1 MEAFFLLLAA
11 ALVLAPLVSLV
22 VSLLTRSRLRKLEER
37 AAVLERANAR
47 LEGHL
52 HELRS
57 EWHAARASGAAA
69 GPAEP
74 AQAATPTPAEGSRP
88 APTAAVP
95 PAPVPPLPAAAAA
108 PPAPTRPPSV
118 FDETDRLAAPAPS
131 PASAPPPPSRIPP
144 VPPPPAP
151 PAVPQAPPLPTTP
164 LPAAAPPSVEA
175 LPRAAAASAPERP
188 REAATV
194 PAPPVAPTPAPPPQP
209 PPRRPAP
216 PPAAPPKPPFD
227 WESLVGVKLF
237 SWVAA
242 VALVVAAVLFLRY
255 SIDHGWLTPPL
266 RMAIGLL
273 TGIGLLVA
281 CELKAARR
289 YPVTANALDG
299 AAIAVLFSTFFAA
312 HSLWKLVPAIPTFG
326 LMALVTAAA
335 VLLSIRRDSI
345 FIALLGLVGGF
356 ATPALLSTGEDRPFG
371 LFGYLLL
378 LNAGLAWVAHRK
390 KWPVLTLLCA
400 VLTAVYQWGWVA
412 KFLTEGKL
420 GIAAGVFLVFP
431 LVLYAGLALGRPEEK
446 GADGKAP
453 LFEGAAR
460 LAGLL
465 PLLFALFLAAVPAYG
480 ARHGLLFGFLFLLA
494 AGLFAV
500 AVWRG
505 PSELH
510 LAGGLATL
518 LVFVVW
524 AFRSYAPGAWP
535 SVLAFLALFVVFF
548 LAAPFF
554 AERVGR
560 PLDAAGRSAA
570 YTAPLLLSLAPVLVA
585 EEPRAA
591 APGLLFGVVFVL
603 LAACAAYAVVREEG
617 GVFFAGAFFA
627 LVAQAVW
634 SAKHLTP
641 ERLLPGLALYGVFS
655 LFYLGVPLLARRYG
669 KGLKP
674 GGLSVVLLFAA
685 LALLLFLAAGP
696 VAASAL
702 WGLALL
708 LAVLNVGL
716 FAEGAAGRFPVATL
730 LGVLLSW
737 GVLAVWWMTVPLA
750 PLLVPGLLVVL
761 GFALVVVG
769 GTAWARAKTGSEAA
783 AGPDGV
789 HLGLVGHL
797 FLLFVATQPSLAVP
811 PGPLLGVLL
820 VLDLALAAAA
830 FGTGVGALLAAA
842 LVLSQVVLLAF
853 VSAVAE
859 PPWPSVG
866 LLSALGVAGLG
877 LIARSL
883 APRAPKGGEALRKAV
898 AQGAAA
904 ALLLGQVVAL
914 FAGTRGGSPDVALL
928 IAAHLLL
935 AGALVAVATLEG
947 WHGLSVLSAATWFV
961 SVLAWAGREGRIA
974 DVAVPRLLFGLLPW
988 LLFLAAAPLASR
1000 RARAA
1005 RAPWVTAVLA
1015 SGAFFLLGRESFRE
1029 AGWDGFVGV
1038 LPVGIAAALALLL
1051 VALLRIEPP
1060 AARDLGRLALVAGA
1074 ALAFVTV
1081 AIPLQLEREWI
1092 TIGWALEAAALA
1104 WLYTRVPHRGLL
1116 LASAGLSAA
1125 VFARLVLNEAVLTY
1139 HARSATPIWNWYL
1152 YTYLAAAIALFLAA
1166 RFLRPTADELAG
1178 GRLRLSSAQ
1187 VTGAT
1192 VLLFA
1197 LVNIEIAD
1205 WFATGP
1211 ALAFNFARG
1220 ASLAQDLAYT
1230 LAWAVFGVGLLAAG
1244 IVGRSRAARA
1254 AALGLLVV
1262 TVLKAFLHDLGR
1274 LGGLYRVASFV
1285 GLAVSLSLVAI
1296 AIQRFVLRTREKE

>member
-1 MEAFFLLLAA
+1 MTEVLLLFLGMALLLAP
-11 ALVLAPLVSLV
+11 VVSLV
-22 VSLLTRSRLRKLEER
+22 VSLVGRSRLSKAEERLGELERSRAALESELRALRAELERRREGAPAPPATEAEARPSPPPVVAPAPAPPPSRLEETDR
-37 AAVLERANAR
+37 IA
-47 LEGHL
+47 
-52 HELRS
+52 
-57 EWHAARASGAAA
+57 
-69 GPAEP
+69 PP
-74 AQAATPTPAEGSRP
+74 P
-88 APTAAVP
+88 APPPLAAPLPPPVPAPVAAPPPAPSFPAAPPVPPSAPPPVP
-95 PAPVPPLPAAAAA
+95 PAFAVPPLPT
-108 PPAPTRPPSV
+108 PAPVGAASRPASSPAPGRV
-118 FDETDRLAAPAPS
+118 PGPTLAAPAP
-131 PASAPPPPSRIPP
+131 P
-144 VPPPPAP
+144 
-151 PAVPQAPPLPTTP
+151 
-164 LPAAAPPSVEA
+164 
-175 LPRAAAASAPERP
+175 
-188 REAATV
+188 
-194 PAPPVAPTPAPPPQP
+194 
-209 PPRRPAP
+209 RPAP
-216 PPAAPPKPPFD
+216 PPPRPASAPAAPPKAPFD
-227 WESLVGVKLF
+227 WESLVGVQLF

-273 TGIGLLVA
+273 TGIGLLVV

-312 HSLWKLVPAIPTFG
+312 HALWKLVPALPTFG
-326 LMALVTAAA
+326 LMALVTGAA
-335 VLLSIRRDSI
+335 VLLSVRRDSI

-390 KWPVLTLLCA
+390 KWPVLTVLCA
-400 VLTAVYQWGWVA
+400 LLTAIYQWGWVA

-431 LVLYAGLALGRPEEK
+431 LVLYAGLALGKPEEK
-446 GADGKAP
+446 GAEGKAP

-460 LAGLL
+460 LSGLL
-465 PLLFALFLAAVPAYG
+465 PLLFALFLATVPAYG
-480 ARHGLLFGFLFLLA
+480 ARHGLLFGFLFLLV

-505 PSELH
+505 PTWLH
-510 LAGGLATL
+510 LWGGLASL

-535 SVLAFLALFVVFF
+535 AILAFLGLFVVFY
-548 LAAPFF
+548 LGAPFV
-554 AERVGR
+554 AEKAGR
-560 PLDAAGRSAA
+560 PLDAVGLRASYA
-570 YTAPLLLSLAPVLVA
+570 APLLLALAPVLVA

-603 LAACAAYAVVREEG
+603 LALCAAYAIRREEG

-627 LVAQAVW
+627 LLAQAVW

-655 LFYLGVPLLARRYG
+655 LFYLGVPLLARRFRRE
-669 KGLKP
+669 LKP
-674 GGLSVVLLFAA
+674 GGLSVVLLYAA

-716 FAEGAAGRFPVATL
+716 FAEGAAGRYPVATI

-737 GVLAVWWMTVPLA
+737 GVLAVWWRSVPVGT
-750 PLLVPGLLVVL
+750 LLVPALLVVL
-761 GFALVVVG
+761 GFALVVLG
-769 GTAWARAKTGSEAA
+769 GSAWARSRTGAGA
-783 AGPDGV
+783 TAGPDGI

-797 FLLFVATQPSLAVP
+797 FLLFVATQPPLAWP
-811 PGPLLGVLL
+811 PAPLLGVLL

-842 LVLSQVVLLAF
+842 LVLSQVVLLVFVAAVPQAPVVGL
-853 VSAVAE
+853 VSALA
-859 PPWPSVG
+859 
-866 LLSALGVAGLG
+866 VAGLG
-877 LIARSL
+877 LLARAL
-883 APRAPKGGEALRKAV
+883 APRSPKGGERLRLAV

-904 ALLLGQVVAL
+904 ALLVGQVVAL
-914 FAGTRGGSPDVALL
+914 FAAGARGRPGLPLL
-928 IAAHLLL
+928 ASVVLLL
-935 AGALVAVATLEG
+935 AGALLSVAAREG
-947 WHGLSVLSAATWFV
+947 WHGLSVLSA
-961 SVLAWAGREGRIA
+961 VLGFFTVHLWAAAQLGA
-974 DVAVPRLLFGLLPW
+974 DVAVPRLLFAGLLW
-988 LLFLAAAPLASR
+988 LLFLVHAPLA
-1000 RARAA
+1000 ARGAPSA

-1015 SGAFFLLGRESFRE
+1015 SGAFFLLARRSFSE
-1029 AGWDGFVGV
+1029 AGWDGFVGA
-1038 LPVGIAAALALLL
+1038 LPVAIAAALALLVL
-1051 VALLRIEPP
+1051 SLLRTEAP

-1081 AIPLQLEREWI
+1081 AVPLQLDKEWI
-1092 TIGWALEAAALA
+1092 TIGWALEASALA

-1116 LASAGLSAA
+1116 LASGGLAA
-1125 VFARLVLNEAVLTY
+1125 VVFVRLVLNEAVLSY

-1152 YTYLAAAIALFLAA
+1152 YTYLAAAVALFLAA
-1166 RFLRPTADELAG
+1166 RFLRGTSDDLLD
-1178 GRLRLSSAQ
+1178 GRLRVSTAD
-1187 VTGAT
+1187 VVFGT

-1205 WFATGP
+1205 WFAEGP
-1211 ALAFNFARG
+1211 TLTFHLTRG
-1220 ASLAQDLAYT
+1220 TSLAQDLAYT

-1244 IVGRSRAARA
+1244 IVGKSRAARA
-1254 AALGLLVV
+1254 AALGLLVI

-1285 GLAVSLSLVAI
+1285 GLAISLSLVAI
-1296 AIQRFVLRTREKE
+1296 AIQRFVLRPREKG

>member
-1 MEAFFLLLAA
+1 MTEAFLLLLAA
-11 ALVLAPLVSLV
+11 VLVLAPVVSLV
-22 VSLLTRSRLRKLEER
+22 VSLVTKSRLTKAEER
-37 AAVLERANAR
+37 VGVLERANAR
-47 LEGHL
+47 LEA
-52 HELRS
+52 ELF
-57 EWHAARASGAAA
+57 ALRATLRAEKSA
-69 GPAEP
+69 G
-74 AQAATPTPAEGSRP
+74 
-88 APTAAVP
+88 AAVP
-95 PAPVPPLPAAAAA
+95 PQAGPEPSLDDTDRLTRPAPRSPEPPPMPTAPLPAVPPLPAPRLVVPPERPGVPTPIPPVPQHAVPPPPLPGPAMPPAVAAAA
-108 PPAPTRPPSV
+108 PPPRPAGGATIPDPTAARPV
-118 FDETDRLAAPAPS
+118 
-131 PASAPPPPSRIPP
+131 
-144 VPPPPAP
+144 AP
-151 PAVPQAPPLPTTP
+151 PAASRPAAPPRPP
-164 LPAAAPPSVEA
+164 AAPPS
-175 LPRAAAASAPERP
+175 
-188 REAATV
+188 
-194 PAPPVAPTPAPPPQP
+194 
-209 PPRRPAP
+209 
-216 PPAAPPKPPFD
+216 PPKPPFD

-312 HSLWKLVPAIPTFG
+312 HALWRLVPAIPTFG

-335 VLLSIRRDSI
+335 VLLSVRRDSI

-356 ATPALLSTGEDRPFG
+356 ATPALLSTGQDRPFG

-390 KWPVLTLLCA
+390 RWPLLTLLCA
-400 VLTAVYQWGWVA
+400 VLTVVYQWGWVA

-431 LVLYAGLALGRPEEK
+431 LVLYVGLALGKPE
-446 GADGKAP
+446 GADDGKAT
-453 LFEGAAR
+453 LFEGSAN

-465 PLLFALFLAAVPAYG
+465 PVAFAVFLAAVPAYG
-480 ARHGLLFGFLFLLA
+480 ARYDLLFGFLFLLV

-505 PSELH
+505 PSVLH
-510 LAGGLATL
+510 LAGGLASL

-524 AFRSYAPGAWP
+524 AFRSYTPLAWP
-535 SVLAFLALFVVFF
+535 AVLAFLALFVAFY
-548 LAAPFF
+548 LAAPFV
-554 AERVGR
+554 AERAGR
-560 PLDAAGRSAA
+560 PLEPAGLRAA
-570 YTAPLLLSLAPVLVA
+570 YAAPLLLSLAPVLVA
-585 EEPRAA
+585 EEARAA
-591 APGLLFGVVFVL
+591 SPVLLFAVVFVL
-603 LAACAAYAVVREEG
+603 LALCAAYAILREEG
-617 GVFFAGAFFA
+617 GVFFVGAFFA
-627 LVAQAVW
+627 LLAEAVW

-655 LFYLGVPLLARRYG
+655 LFYLGVPLLARRFG
-669 KGLKP
+669 KALRP
-674 GGLSVVLLFAA
+674 GGLSVVLLYAA

-696 VAASAL
+696 IAASAL

-716 FAEGAAGRFPVATL
+716 FAEGAAGRFPVATV

-737 GVLAVWWMTVPLA
+737 GVLAVWWMTVPIGT
-750 PLLVPGLLVVL
+750 LLVPGLLVVL

-769 GTAWARAKTGSEAA
+769 GSAWVRARTGAGGA
-783 AGPDGV
+783 TGPDGI

-797 FLLFVATQPSLAVP
+797 FLLFVATQPSLAMP
-811 PGPLLGVLL
+811 PGPLLGILL

-853 VSAVAE
+853 VSAVREA
-859 PPWPSVG
+859 PGPAIGVA
-866 LLSALGVAGLG
+866 SALGAGALG
-877 LIARSL
+877 LLARSL
-883 APRAPKGGEALRKAV
+883 APRAPKGGEALRLAV
-898 AQGAAA
+898 AQGTAA
-904 ALLLGQVVAL
+904 ALLLGQAVAL
-914 FAGTRGGSPDVALL
+914 FAGSTGGRPGLELL
-928 IAAHLLL
+928 VAAHLLL
-935 AGALVAVATLEG
+935 AGALLAVAALEG
-947 WHGLSVLSAATWFV
+947 WHGLSVLSAGLGFL
-961 SVLAWAGREGRIA
+961 SVFLWAEAQRGT
-974 DVAVPRLLFGLLPW
+974 DVAVPRLVFAGLLW
-988 LLFLAAAPLASR
+988 LLFLAFAPLSAH
-1000 RARAA
+1000 RAPAV

-1015 SGAFFLLGRESFRE
+1015 SGAFFLLARESFSE

-1038 LPVGIAAALALLL
+1038 LPVGIAAALAGLLL
-1051 VALLRIEPP
+1051 ALLKVEAP

-1081 AIPLQLEREWI
+1081 AIPLQLEKEWI

-1104 WLYTRVPHRGLL
+1104 WLFGRIPHRGLL
-1116 LASAGLSAA
+1116 LASAGLSAV
-1125 VFARLVLNEAVLTY
+1125 VFVRLVLNEAVLSY
-1139 HARSATPIWNWYL
+1139 HARSATPILNWYL
-1152 YTYLAAAIALFLAA
+1152 YTYLAAAAALFLAA
-1166 RFLRPTADELAG
+1166 RFLRGTADDLWG
-1178 GRLRLSSAQ
+1178 GRLRVSTADL
-1187 VTGAT
+1187 VFGT

-1211 ALAFNFARG
+1211 ALTFRFTRG

-1285 GLAVSLSLVAI
+1285 GLAISLSLVAI
-1296 AIQRFVLRTREKE
+1296 AIQRFVLRPREKE

>member
-1 MEAFFLLLAA
+1 MAA
-11 ALVLAPLVSLV
+11 ANELKPLDVSAV
-22 VSLLTRSRLRKLEER
+22 KAATSRIDLSK
-37 AAVLERANAR
+37 ATIP
-47 LEGHL
+47 
-52 HELRS
+52 
-57 EWHAARASGAAA
+57 ASPAA
-69 GPAEP
+69 GPSLP
-74 AQAATPTPAEGSRP
+74 PRP
-88 APTAAVP
+88 ASP
-95 PAPVPPLPAAAAA
+95 P
-108 PPAPTRPPSV
+108 R
-118 FDETDRLAAPAPS
+118 
-131 PASAPPPPSRIPP
+131 
-144 VPPPPAP
+144 
-151 PAVPQAPPLPTTP
+151 
-164 LPAAAPPSVEA
+164 
-175 LPRAAAASAPERP
+175 PRA
-188 REAATV
+188 V
-194 PAPPVAPTPAPPPQP
+194 PAP
-209 PPRRPAP
+209 
-216 PPAAPPKPPFD
+216 APPKPPFD
-227 WESLVGVKLF
+227 WESLIGVKLF
-237 SWVAA
+237 SWVAG
-242 VALVVAAVLFLRY
+242 VMLVVAAISFLRY
-255 SIDHGWLTPPL
+255 SIDHGWLTPPF

-273 TGIGLLVA
+273 TGIALLVV

-312 HSLWKLVPAIPTFG
+312 HALWKLVPAIPTFG
-326 LMALVTAAA
+326 LMVLVTAVA
-335 VLLSIRRDSI
+335 VLLSVRRDSI

-390 KWPVLTLLCA
+390 KWPVLTVLCA

-431 LVLYAGLALGRPEEK
+431 LVLYVGLALGRPERAGSE
-446 GADGKAP
+446 GTAET
-453 LFEGAAR
+453 FEAAAS
-460 LAGLL
+460 LSGLL
-465 PLLFALFLAAVPAYG
+465 PIAFAVFLAAVPAYG

-505 PSELH
+505 PSALH
-510 LAGGLATL
+510 LAGGLASL

-524 AFRSYAPGAWP
+524 AFRSCSPASWP
-535 SVLAFLALFVVFF
+535 SVLAFLALFVVFY
-548 LAAPFF
+548 LAAPFV
-554 AERVGR
+554 AERAAR
-560 PLDAAGRSAA
+560 PLDAAGRKAA
-570 YTAPLLLSLAPVLVA
+570 FTAPLLLSLAPVLVA

-603 LAACAAYAVVREEG
+603 LALCAAYAILREEG

-627 LVAQAVW
+627 LLAEAVW

-669 KGLKP
+669 KALKP

-708 LAVLNVGL
+708 LAVLNFGL

-737 GVLAVWWMTVPLA
+737 GVLAVWWMTVPLGT
-750 PLLVPGLLVVL
+750 LLVPGLLVVL

-769 GTAWARAKTGSEAA
+769 GTAWAREKTGAGSA
-783 AGPDGV
+783 AGPDGI
-789 HLGLVGHL
+789 HLALVGHL
-797 FLLFVATQPSLAVP
+797 FLLFVATQPSLSTP
-811 PGPLLGVLL
+811 PWPLLGILL
-820 VLDLALAAAA
+820 VLDLALWTAA
-830 FGTGVGALLAAA
+830 FGTGAGTLLTAA
-842 LVLSQVVLLAF
+842 LVLSQVVLLVF
-853 VSAVAE
+853 VSAAAAA
-859 PPWPSVG
+859 PWPAVG
-866 LLSALGVAGLG
+866 VGAALGVAALG
-877 LIARSL
+877 LLARAL
-883 APRAPKGGEALRKAV
+883 APRAPSGGQKLRTDV

-904 ALLLGQVVAL
+904 ALLVGQCVAL
-914 FAGTRGGSPDVALL
+914 LAGTRSGAPAVAVLLAAHALL
-928 IAAHLLL
+928 TLALL
-935 AGALVAVATLEG
+935 AVAALEG
-947 WHGLSVLSAATWFV
+947 WHGLAVLSAGLSFV
-961 SVLAWAGREGRIA
+961 SVLLWRESAAPGTP
-974 DVAVPRLLFGLLPW
+974 VAVPLLFFAGLLWILYDAFPP
-988 LLFLAAAPLASR
+988 LAAR
-1000 RARAA
+1000 RVPSA
-1005 RAPWVTAVLA
+1005 RAPWGAAVLA
-1015 SGAFFLLGRESFRE
+1015 SAAFFLLGRESFRE

-1051 VALLRIEPP
+1051 VALLRTEPP
-1060 AARDLGRLALVAGA
+1060 ARRDLGRLALVAGA

-1081 AIPLQLEREWI
+1081 AIPLQLAKEWV

-1104 WLYTRVPHRGLL
+1104 WLFTRVPHRGLL
-1116 LASAGLSAA
+1116 LASAGLSVA
-1125 VFARLVLNEAVLTY
+1125 VFVRLVLNEAVLTY
-1139 HARSATPIWNWYL
+1139 HARGATPIWNWYL
-1152 YTYLAAAIALFLAA
+1152 YTYLIAAAALFLAA
-1166 RFLRPTADELAG
+1166 RFLRGTADDLWD
-1178 GRLRLSSAQ
+1178 GRLRVSTADL
-1187 VTGAT
+1187 VYGT

-1205 WFATGP
+1205 WFAAGP
-1211 ALAFNFARG
+1211 ALTFNFARG

-1230 LAWAVFGVGLLAAG
+1230 LAWALFGVGLLAAG
-1244 IVGRSRAARA
+1244 IVGRSRGARA

-1296 AIQRFVLRTREKE
+1296 AIQRFVLRPREKE

>member
-1 MEAFFLLLAA
+1 MTEVLLLFLGMALLLAP
-11 ALVLAPLVSLV
+11 VVSLV
-22 VSLLTRSRLRKLEER
+22 VSLVGRSRLAR
-37 AAVLERANAR
+37 AEARLGELERGRSA
-47 LEGHL
+47 LES
-52 HELRS
+52 ELR
-57 EWHAARASGAAA
+57 ALRAELGRRRE
-69 GPAEP
+69 GPAEAPP
-74 AQAATPTPAEGSRP
+74 AAPAAETRPPVPSAAVAP
-88 APTAAVP
+88 APAPAPSRLEATDRIAPPPVPPSVASPLPPPVPAPVAVRPPAPPFPAAPPVPPAAPAAVP
-95 PAPVPPLPAAAAA
+95 PVPPVFAVPPLPPAASASRPASFPAAGSS
-108 PPAPTRPPSV
+108 PGPTIP
-118 FDETDRLAAPAPS
+118 APAP
-131 PASAPPPPSRIPP
+131 P
-144 VPPPPAP
+144 
-151 PAVPQAPPLPTTP
+151 
-164 LPAAAPPSVEA
+164 
-175 LPRAAAASAPERP
+175 
-188 REAATV
+188 
-194 PAPPVAPTPAPPPQP
+194 
-209 PPRRPAP
+209 RPAP
-216 PPAAPPKPPFD
+216 PPPRPVSAPAAPPKAPFD
-227 WESLVGVKLF
+227 WESLVGVQLF

-273 TGIGLLVA
+273 TGIGLLVV

-312 HSLWKLVPAIPTFG
+312 HALWKLVPALPTFG
-326 LMALVTAAA
+326 LMALVTGAA
-335 VLLSIRRDSI
+335 VLLSVRRDSI

-390 KWPVLTLLCA
+390 KWPVLTVLCA
-400 VLTAVYQWGWVA
+400 LLTAIYQWGWVA

-431 LVLYAGLALGRPEEK
+431 LVLYAGLALGKPEEK
-446 GADGKAP
+446 GAEGKAP

-465 PLLFALFLAAVPAYG
+465 PLLFALFLATVPAYG
-480 ARHGLLFGFLFLLA
+480 ARHGLLFGFLFLLV

-505 PSELH
+505 PSWLH
-510 LAGGLATL
+510 LWGGLASI

-535 SVLAFLALFVVFF
+535 AILAFLGLFVVFY
-548 LAAPFF
+548 LVAPFV
-554 AERVGR
+554 AEKAGR
-560 PLDAAGRSAA
+560 PLDAVGLRASYA
-570 YTAPLLLSLAPVLVA
+570 APLLLALAPVLA
-585 EEPRAA
+585 SEEPRAA
-591 APGLLFGVVFVL
+591 SPALLFAVVFVL
-603 LAACAAYAVVREEG
+603 LALCAAYAIRREEG

-627 LVAQAVW
+627 LLAQAVW

-655 LFYLGVPLLARRYG
+655 LFYLGVPLLARRFR
-669 KGLKP
+669 KELKP
-674 GGLSVVLLFAA
+674 GGLSVVLLYAA

-708 LAVLNVGL
+708 LAILNVGL
-716 FAEGAAGRFPVATL
+716 FAEGSAGRYPVATI

-737 GVLAVWWMTVPLA
+737 GVLAVWWRSVPVGT
-750 PLLVPGLLVVL
+750 LLVPALLVVL
-761 GFALVVVG
+761 GFALVVLG
-769 GTAWARAKTGSEAA
+769 GSAWARAKTGAGA
-783 AGPDGV
+783 TAGPDGI

-797 FLLFVATQPSLAVP
+797 FLLFVATQPPLAWP
-811 PGPLLGVLL
+811 PAPLLGVLL

-842 LVLSQVVLLAF
+842 LVLSQIVLLVF
-853 VSAVAE
+853 VAAVAE
-859 PPWPSVG
+859 APAPAVG
-866 LLSALGVAGLG
+866 LVSALGVAGLG
-877 LIARSL
+877 LLARAL
-883 APRAPKGGEALRKAV
+883 APRAPKGGAGLRLAV

-904 ALLLGQVVAL
+904 ALLVGQVVAL
-914 FAGTRGGSPDVALL
+914 FAAGVRGRPGLPLL
-928 IAAHLLL
+928 AAAVLLL
-935 AGALVAVATLEG
+935 AGALLAVAAREG
-947 WHGLSVLSAATWFV
+947 WRGLSVLSA
-961 SVLAWAGREGRIA
+961 VLGFFTVHLQAAAQSGA
-974 DVAVPRLLFGLLPW
+974 DVAVPRLLFAGLLW
-988 LLFLAAAPLASR
+988 LLFLVHAPLAAR
-1000 RARAA
+1000 RAPSA

-1015 SGAFFLLGRESFRE
+1015 SGAFFLLARRSFSE

-1051 VALLRIEPP
+1051 LALLKVEAP

-1081 AIPLQLEREWI
+1081 AVPLQLDKEWI

-1104 WLYTRVPHRGLL
+1104 WLYTRIPHRGLL
-1116 LASAGLSAA
+1116 FASGGLAA
-1125 VFARLVLNEAVLTY
+1125 VVFVRLVLNEAVLSY

-1152 YTYLAAAIALFLAA
+1152 YTYLAAAVALFLAA
-1166 RFLRPTADELAG
+1166 RFLRGTADDLLD
-1178 GRLRLSSAQ
+1178 GRLRVSTAD
-1187 VTGAT
+1187 VVFGT

-1205 WFATGP
+1205 WFAEGP
-1211 ALAFNFARG
+1211 TLTFHLARG
-1220 ASLAQDLAYT
+1220 TSLAQDLAYT

-1244 IVGRSRAARA
+1244 IVGKSRAARA

-1296 AIQRFVLRTREKE
+1296 AIQRFVLRPREKE